1 MNRYFIHI
9 KDNLYIDL
17 EKAKRMPI
25 GTVSK
30 GRKKVAE
37 GKWVKIKGENKFVQ
51 VKSEPKEIS
60 INELS
65 NLYNKLSEIY
75 EDDKNKVED
84 EIISHI
90 EKNNI
95 KFLFNDDFSD
105 DHYWKDLSKDLISKH
120 NINNLNYNDIKDIY
134 QRNSKEIGNSDIY
147 VISNNINKRISE
159 YVNSKKEEEENI
171 IKQYEKSEKIINDF
185 ISSMEKIKNENIE
198 FYENKAKTTESK
210 YYEFI
215 NHDNND
221 KIIVRFSTH
230 LPTEKAI
237 IEKDEK
243 YDEVIYI
250 IDPFD
255 DNRNNYEI
263 RQFENMTGITP
274 FNVNEGIEE
283 LQNRLEFYDMVKS

>member
-1 MNRYFIHI
+1 
-9 KDNLYIDL
+9 
-17 EKAKRMPI
+17 MPI